1 MIDVAESIVSDA
13 ALKDPNV
20 SRVTLGLITKMKQ
33 SVQGRFRVKFTDI
46 SGGLLMRV
54 RGNLYMQDIRIYTEN
69 AVDTAQNLISF
80 SKKKGYETS
89 YTKSTTSAV
98 DM

>member
-1 MIDVAESIVSDA
+1 MIDVAESIISDA
-13 ALKDPNV
+13 ALKDPHV
-20 SRVTLGLITKMKQ
+20 SRITLGLITKMKQ

-54 RGNLYMQDIRIYTEN
+54 RGNLYMQDIRIYTEST
-69 AVDTAQNLISF
+69 ADTVKTLIIF
-80 SKKKGYETS
+80 SKDQGYETS
-89 YTKSTTSAV
+89 YIQSSVVSV